1 MIKRLTIE
9 VDTALLTF
17 EQMSEVSRPLAELE
31 KLSKSGVILMTSV
44 EVKGHGKLRKPRSD
58 KLDVSERAIFPQ
70 ERKILDH
77 LRGVGQSTAPQ
88 IAASLG
94 ISGNSIRGNLHSL
107 KAKGLVSQSGSR
119 PTIWQAL
126 ST

>member
-9 VDTALLTF
+9 VDTASLTF
-17 EQMSEVSRPLAELE
+17 EQMSKVSRPLAELE

-44 EVKGHGKLRKPRSD
+44 EVKGHSKPRKPRSD
-58 KLDVSERAIFPQ
+58 KLYASERAIFPQ
-70 ERKILDH
+70 EGKILDH
-77 LRGVGQSTAPQ
+77 LRGNGQGTVPQ

-94 ISGNSIRGNLHSL
+94 ISENSTRGNLHSL
-107 KAKGLVSQSGSR
+107 KTKGLVSQGGGR

-126 ST
+126 PA